1 MKFQDLDFSE
11 RLNQMGDLAEGKFE
25 EVAPWPY
32 ARYGLN
38 RPPFRLNNVPREICY
53 TPDYLTEN
61 YLVEVQG
68 FGRSQEI
75 HMKVDK
81 LKALTWWH
89 EQMEVLLFLY
99 DSLFDRH
106 TFLRFHTIRDL
117 CFQAQT
123 KLFPDNR
130 KEYFAIPADIAWQY
144 GQEGISL

>member
-1 MKFQDLDFSE
+1 
-11 RLNQMGDLAEGKFE
+11 
-25 EVAPWPY
+25 
-32 ARYGLN
+32 
-38 RPPFRLNNVPREICY
+38 LNNVPREICY

-130 KEYFAIPADIAWQY
+130 KEYFAIPAGIAWAY

>member
-1 MKFQDLDFSE
+1 MCV
-11 RLNQMGDLAEGKFE
+11 FE
-25 EVAPWPY
+25 ASSP
-32 ARYGLN
+32 A
-38 RPPFRLNNVPREICY
+38 PPFRLNNVPREICY

-123 KLFPDNR
+123 KLLVFLLDL
-130 KEYFAIPADIAWQY
+130 YHH
-144 GQEGISL
+144 SLFCNLLQSLILF

>member
-11 RLNQMGDLAEGKFE
+11 RLNKMGDLAEGKFE

-38 RPPFRLNNVPREICY
+38 RPPFRLDKVPTQICY

-68 FGRSQEI
+68 FGRSQEV
-75 HMKVDK
+75 HMKLDK
-81 LKALTWWH
+81 LQSLAWWH

-99 DSLFDRH
+99 DSFLERH
-106 TFLRFHTIRDL
+106 TFFRFHTVRDL
-117 CFQAQT
+117 CLQSQI
-123 KLFPDNR
+123 KVFPEG
-130 KEYFAIPADIAWQY
+130 KEYYAIPADVAWVY

>member
-1 MKFQDLDFSE
+1 MKFKDLDFSE
-11 RLNQMGDLAEGKFE
+11 RLKEMGDLAEGKFE

-38 RPPFRLNNVPREICY
+38 RPPFRLNNVPRQICY

-61 YLVEVQG
+61 YLIEVQG

-81 LKALTWWH
+81 LDALGWWH
-89 EQMEVLLFLY
+89 KQMEVLLFVY
-99 DSLFDRH
+99 DSMFDRH

-117 CFQAQT
+117 CLQSKI

-130 KEYFAIPADIAWQY
+130 KEYYAVPADVAWGY

>member
-1 MKFQDLDFSE
+1 
-11 RLNQMGDLAEGKFE
+11 
-25 EVAPWPY
+25 
-32 ARYGLN
+32 
-38 RPPFRLNNVPREICY
+38 
-53 TPDYLTEN
+53 
-61 YLVEVQG
+61 
-68 FGRSQEI
+68 
-75 HMKVDK
+75 MKVDK

-130 KEYFAIPADIAWQY
+130 KEYFAIPAGIAWAY